1 MKVVKI
7 QIFENNRRV
16 EKAVYYGLTIKECLE
31 KMYKEMNIKGV
42 V

>member
-16 EKAVYYGLTIKECLE
+16 EKAVYHGLTIKECLE
-31 KMYKEMNIKGV
+31 KMSKEMNIKGV